1 MRSGD
6 LLEYF
11 RSDPDIISAGPARR
25 RIQYACLAILCISA
39 VALVALQMK
48 FAGYTFLI
56 LGAVLL
62 PLTPKVFARNMFL
75 VFFSLGI
82 LGLTPITTDV
92 SYTNFVRM
100 GLALGAAVII
110 PYIVSR
116 YIYQDYLVRFR
127 FHHGRKW
134 FKKEILYIFFTVVV
148 AYVLLPFYLRDTG
161 AYLNWSVEPGFGF
174 LTRLFI
180 GTNGLGIWDE
190 LFFVS
195 TVLGIFRRF
204 FSFLWANVAQAVLFT
219 SFLYELGFTGWGFVM
234 IFIFALIQGVVFR
247 QTDSLLYVITI
258 HLALD
263 FVLYLALIHAH
274 HPGWLPIFLL

>member
-1 MRSGD
+1 MTSGH
-6 LLEYF
+6 LLKYF
-11 RSDPDIISAGPARR
+11 RSDSDITSSGPARR
-25 RIQYACLAILCISA
+25 KIEYTCLALLCLSA
-39 VALVALQMK
+39 VPLVALQMQLV
-48 FAGYTFLI
+48 GYVLLV
-56 LGAVLL
+56 LGATLL

-92 SYTNFVRM
+92 SYTNFIRM

-110 PYIVSR
+110 PYLVSR
-116 YIYQDYLVRFR
+116 YVYQDYLVRFR

-134 FKKEILYIFFTVVV
+134 FKKEVFYIFFTVAV
-148 AYVLLPFYLRDTG
+148 AYVLLPFYLQDTG
-161 AYLNWSVEPGFGF
+161 AYLNWTVEPGFGF

-204 FSFLWANVAQAVLFT
+204 FSFLWANIAQAILFT
-219 SFLYELGFTGWGFVM
+219 SFLFELGFTGWGFVM

-247 QTDSLLYVITI
+247 KTDSLLYVITI
-258 HLALD
+258 
-263 FVLYLALIHAH
+263 
-274 HPGWLPIFLL
+274 